1 MNAVDSIPAAL
12 RSRLDGVLDTG
23 SVRLAVVADLSAGR
37 AFGRSA
43 VAMDAQRLAV
53 VGEEGEPFTSELSAV
68 KELKVEELFGSC
80 CLTAVFKQPE
90 GAQRRL
96 VYYTHACVP
105 EVAAFCRMA
114 NDLLA
119 GRTPREGEPVKPMYC
134 PKCGGPLAE
143 RGGTCP
149 ACVPRIQIIR
159 RLLTLMQPYRGK
171 VAALVLLTFAGVG
184 VQLGPPY
191 VTKVL
196 VDDIIRTGHFEKLGF
211 WIAVLALLA
220 TAFLLTRLASGYLS
234 AWLAARIVTDL
245 RARMH
250 AHVQWMKLSYFNRR
264 ESGEIIGRVM
274 QDAASLEHFL
284 IDGFPFLLVNVI
296 LFIGIAAMLLWLNA
310 ALALLVFLPVPFL
323 LLGGRWF
330 YHRIHPLFHHLGTVF
345 ERLNT
350 ILGESVN
357 GIRVVK
363 AFSRQKLRSDMFA
376 RAGEEAFRSI
386 TFAERSFLV
395 FREGMFWVMQIGVAA
410 VWYFGARQ
418 IGEGGPASAF
428 TLGTLMAFVGY
439 IWLFYGP
446 IQWFSVI
453 FNWMTRSL
461 ASAER
466 IFALLDS
473 PGEKQED
480 PAAARP
486 PRLKGGIEFRE
497 VRFSYERGKEV
508 LKGISFRIE
517 PGEMVGLVGK
527 SGAGKSTLINLIS
540 RFWDPDSGAV
550 LVDGQDLREIDV
562 STYRRQV
569 GVVMQ
574 DPFLFNCSLL
584 ENIRF
589 GMPEA
594 SFEDVVRAAQAAHA
608 HEFILGKEDGYD
620 TVVGEKGAELSGGE
634 RQRIAIARAVLHDPP
649 ILILDEATSSVD
661 LETEKKIQ
669 EAITRLVRGRTTIA
683 IAHRLSTLRNA
694 NRLIV
699 MDDGAIAEMGTHDE
713 LVAKADGMYAK
724 LVKTQSEVNAM
735 RGQQRVWGE

>member
-1 MNAVDSIPAAL
+1 
-12 RSRLDGVLDTG
+12 VLDRAG
-23 SVRLAVVADLSAGR
+23 IRLVALADLSPDR
-37 AFGRSA
+37 TFGHSA
-43 VAMDAQRLAV
+43 VAMDSRRFAAA
-53 VGEEGEPFTSELSAV
+53 GETGEPFAVELSAV

-80 CLTAVFKQPE
+80 CLTAVLKQSE

-105 EVAAFCRMA
+105 EMAAFCRMA

-119 GRTPREGEPVKPMYC
+119 GRTPREGEPVKPVYC
-134 PKCGGPLAE
+134 PRCGGPLAE
-143 RGGTCP
+143 RGGTCV
-149 ACVPRIQIIR
+149 ACVPRIRIIR
-159 RLLTLMQPYRGK
+159 RLLSLMKPYRGRL
-171 VAALVLLTFAGVG
+171 VGLVLLTFAGVG

-196 VDDIIRTGHFEKLGF
+196 VDDVIRANRFESLGF
-211 WIAVLALLA
+211 WILVLVALA
-220 TAFLLTRLASGYLS
+220 TAFLLTRLASGYMS
-234 AWLAARIVTDL
+234 AWLAARVVTDL
-245 RARMH
+245 RTRMH
-250 AHVQWMKLSYFNRR
+250 AHVQWLQMSYFNRR
-264 ESGEIIGRVM
+264 ESGEVIGRVM
-274 QDAASLEHFL
+274 QDAGALEHFL
-284 IDGFPFLLVNVI
+284 IDGLPFLLVNVI
-296 LFIGIAAMLLWLNA
+296 LFVGIAAMLLWLNA

-323 LLGGRWF
+323 LMGGRWF
-330 YHRIHPLFHHLGTVF
+330 YHRIHPLFHHLGVIF

-350 ILGESVN
+350 IIGESVN

-363 AFSRQKLRSDMFA
+363 AFSRQKLRSGMFA
-376 RAGEEAFRSI
+376 RVGEEAFRSI
-386 TFAERSFLV
+386 TYAERSFLV
-395 FREGMFWVMQIGVAA
+395 FREGMFWVMQLGVAA
-410 VWYFGARQ
+410 VWYFGAKQ
-418 IGEGGPASAF
+418 IGDGGQASVF

-473 PGEKQED
+473 PGEKEPD
-480 PAAARP
+480 PAAARL
-486 PRLKGGIEFRE
+486 PRLRGEIAFRE

-508 LKGISFRIE
+508 LKGVSFTIA

-527 SGAGKSTLINLIS
+527 SGAGKSTLINLVC
-540 RFWDPDSGAV
+540 RFWDPDSGTI
-550 LVDGQDLREIDV
+550 LVDGSDLRELDV

-574 DPFLFNCSLL
+574 DPFLFNASLL

-589 GMPEA
+589 GMPDA
-594 SFEDVVRAAQAAHA
+594 SFEDVMRAAQAAHA
-608 HEFILGKEDGYD
+608 HDFILGKEDGYD
-620 TVVGEKGAELSGGE
+620 TIVGEKGAELSGGE
-634 RQRIAIARAVLHDPP
+634 RQRIAIARAILHDPP

-669 EAITRLVRGRTTIA
+669 EAITRLVKGRTTIA

-694 NRLIV
+694 HRLIV
-699 MDDGAIAEMGTHDE
+699 MDDGALAEIGTHDE
-713 LVAKADGMYAK
+713 LTAKEGGIYAK
-724 LVKTQSEVNAM
+724 LVKTQAEVNAM
-735 RGQQRVWGE
+735 RDRQRVWDG